1 MAGPLGLHLTSTD
14 ISQMLLESVKG
25 SEGINFSKS
34 SGSDVNYTWEEKQNE
49 TNEVVEEVKDDDVI
63 AREWVWGALQTSYR
77 GQKIPLT

>member
-25 SEGINFSKS
+25 SGGINFSKS

-49 TNEVVEEVKDDDVI
+49 TDEVVEEGMGCPTNFIQGTKNPTYLIV
-63 AREWVWGALQTSYR
+63 GASE
-77 GQKIPLT
+77 K